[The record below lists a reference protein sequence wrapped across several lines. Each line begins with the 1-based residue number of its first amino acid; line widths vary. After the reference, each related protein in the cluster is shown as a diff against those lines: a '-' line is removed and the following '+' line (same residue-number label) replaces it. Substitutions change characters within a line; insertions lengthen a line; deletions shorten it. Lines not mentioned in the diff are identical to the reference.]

1 MVIVSP
7 GTPPVALNAGVVSFV
22 MSSAFDDPE
31 SDAVSRSIAKG
42 AEGAAESTVSEVG
55 ADEGETFPAASVNVA
70 ANDHVP
76 SDNVGKSHDD
86 AGTT

>member
-1 MVIVSP
+1 V
-7 GTPPVALNAGVVSFV
+7 
-22 MSSAFDDPE
+22 E
-31 SDAVSRSIAKG
+31 SDVKSSTDDTPVSDASKTSGAKG